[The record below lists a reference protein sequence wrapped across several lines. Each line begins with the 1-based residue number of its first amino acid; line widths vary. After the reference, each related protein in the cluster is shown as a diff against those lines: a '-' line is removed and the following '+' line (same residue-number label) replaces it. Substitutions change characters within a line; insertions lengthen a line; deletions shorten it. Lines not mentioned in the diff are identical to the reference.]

1 MSAQPGAIRLAL
13 IRHGPTDWN
22 AVKRIQGHSDIPLSE
37 AGIAHL
43 RTLRVPAE
51 LAARDCYVSPL
62 RRARQSA
69 ALLGRGEARVAPAL
83 REMSW
88 GEWEGQILK
97 PLRRRLG
104 DEMRANEARGL
115 DFRPPGGESPREVQ
129 ARLLDWLA
137 ALAGRGNDACAVTHK
152 GIIRCLYSL
161 ASGWQ
166 MVGDCPLDFDWSCAW
181 QWQIDASGQP
191 LAQQQA
197 IPLRRHGDST
207 GR

>member
-1 MSAQPGAIRLAL
+1 MSAAGTIRLAL

-22 AVKRIQGHSDIPLSE
+22 AIKRIQGRSDIPLGD

-43 RTLRVPAE
+43 RRLQLPDE
-51 LAARDCYVSPL
+51 LAGRDWYVSPL

-69 ALLGRGEARVAPAL
+69 ALLGHADACVAPAL

-88 GEWEGQILK
+88 GQWEGQILK
-97 PLRRRLG
+97 PLRRQLG

-129 ARLLDWLA
+129 ARLAGWLA
-137 ALAGRGNDACAVTHK
+137 ELASRGRDACAVTHM

-161 ASGWQ
+161 ASGWD
-166 MVGDCPLDFDWSCAW
+166 MTGDFPLDFDWGCAW
-181 QWQIDASGQP
+181 QWRIDASGRP
-191 LAQQQA
+191 LAQHEG
-197 IPLRRHGDST
+197 IPRRAAAG
-207 GR
+207 